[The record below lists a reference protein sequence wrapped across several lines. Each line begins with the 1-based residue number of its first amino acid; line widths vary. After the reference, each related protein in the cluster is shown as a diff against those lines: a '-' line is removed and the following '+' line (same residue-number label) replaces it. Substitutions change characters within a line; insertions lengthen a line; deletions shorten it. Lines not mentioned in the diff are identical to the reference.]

1 MKHPIENL
9 PYLPTGARDVIL
21 CGGLAAGVLD
31 ATDGVVAYGLQGLN
45 PIQVLQYI
53 ASGALG
59 PAAFR
64 GGLLTA
70 GIGVLFH
77 FFIAFTVAAV
87 FHLACRLV
95 PQLARRYI
103 VSGLIYGAAVF
114 FFMNYVVL
122 PVTAVAP
129 SAFSFPMFVNGV
141 IGHAVNVGLVIAW
154 FAHRSWLK
162 TKSVF
167 EQELVADRVA

>member
-1 MKHPIENL
+1 MKPSIENI
-9 PYLPTGARDVIL
+9 PYTPIGARDVIL
-21 CGGLAAGVLD
+21 WGGLAAGVLD

-59 PAAFR
+59 PAAFH
-64 GGLLTA
+64 GGLVTA

-87 FHLACRLV
+87 FHLACRLM
-95 PQLARRYI
+95 PQLAQRYI

-114 FFMNYVVL
+114 FIMNYVVL
-122 PVTAVAP
+122 PFTAVAP
-129 SAFSFPMFVNGV
+129 SPLSIPMFINGV
-141 IGHAVNVGLVIAW
+141 VGHAVDVGLVIAW
-154 FAHRSWLK
+154 CAHRSWDK
-162 TKSVF
+162 NKVVF
-167 EQELVADRVA
+167 EQELAVN